1 MGTCR
6 PWADQRAAI
15 IRAHGTRRSPD
26 LAQVAATAMRTVGY
40 PQLIG
45 GGQAGHVPMK

>member
-1 MGTCR
+1 MGG
-6 PWADQRAAI
+6 QRAAI
-15 IRAHGTRRSPD
+15 IRAHGTLRSTDSP
-26 LAQVAATAMRTVGY
+26 QGAATVMRTVGY